1 MSLSLQAN
9 ASLPITYNM
18 EGSSSRSPLREP
30 LIPLIQQQD
39 SGFLKR
45 IVIMVDVNTKFVTS
59 FTGRKIMSLFNFY
72 LFFGIDYGRLSDLF
86 SIEMSFSSILSQS
99 ACLLQ
104 IF

>member
-9 ASLPITYNM
+9 VSLPITYNM

-59 FTGRKIMSLFNFY
+59 FTGRKIMSLFNFFY
-72 LFFGIDYGRLSDLF
+72 FLFIFWHRLWKTF
-86 SIEMSFSSILSQS
+86 
-99 ACLLQ
+99 
-104 IF
+104 